1 MDDETVNIN
10 YEVTRIKQDVVIV
23 DEMSMVDTAVMNYLV
38 KGLKETTRLVLIGDA
53 DQLPSVGAG
62 SILKDLIESSIIPT
76 MNLTEI
82 YRQAKE
88 SNIIVNAHKIND
100 GENISLD
107 EKEGDF
113 IFIKETNSMEQMVDI
128 ILNKLPK
135 MRKI

>member
-1 MDDETVNIN
+1 MD
-10 YEVTRIKQDVVIV
+10 
-23 DEMSMVDTAVMNYLV
+23 
-38 KGLKETTRLVLIGDA
+38 KEFFG
-53 DQLPSVGAG
+53 
-62 SILKDLIESSIIPT
+62 
-76 MNLTEI
+76 
-82 YRQAKE
+82 
-88 SNIIVNAHKIND
+88 IND